1 MGSDPSPAPVAVG
14 LIGLGEIGQVH
25 AAAIQRSRTARLVAV
40 ADTAPELL
48 APFEAQGVR
57 GYREVAELIADAE
70 VGTVSICLPH
80 YLHFPVAREAIRADK
95 NVLVEKPL
103 SVSLEEG
110 QQLVDAAAA
119 AGVALGVSHNQVFYA
134 AHAEAKRLIEGG
146 AIGRPVL
153 IRLRLGMG
161 PTWGGW
167 RDSPDL
173 AGGGLLADAGV
184 HRLYL
189 ALYFFGPVREVRAV
203 LDVPRQQ
210 GETFA
215 VVILVFQSGALGLI
229 EANHHGPPGTFDDEI
244 EITGSEA
251 TLRLAGLES
260 LFVGYRSGPALSMF
274 RDRQWQ
280 EVPVRPD
287 DWPTSVQA
295 SVVAFL
301 DAVTAGRE
309 PPVTGA
315 AALES
320 ISLLQRIYDTAAV
333 LPGPG
338 HRSMAN
344 LR

>member
-1 MGSDPSPAPVAVG
+1 MAADPGAVG

-25 AAAIQRSRTARLVAV
+25 AAAIGRSDTARLEAV
-40 ADTAPELL
+40 ADAAPELL
-48 APFEAQGVR
+48 APFRAGGVR
-57 GYREVAELIADAE
+57 AYPDAGEVIADAR
-70 VGTVSICLPH
+70 VGTVCVCLPH
-80 YLHFPVAREAIRADK
+80 HLHFPVTLAAIRAGK

-103 SVSLEEG
+103 VTDPGEG
-110 QQLVDAAAA
+110 QQLVDAAVG
-119 AGVALGVSHNQVFYA
+119 AGVALGVSHNQLFYA

-167 RDSPDL
+167 RNSPDL
-173 AGGGLLADAGV
+173 AGGGLLADAGM

-189 ALYFFGPVREVRAV
+189 ALHFFGRVREVRAV
-203 LDVPRQQ
+203 LDAPRRQ

-215 VVILVFQSGALGLI
+215 VVILEFQSGARGII

-244 EITGSEA
+244 EIVGSDA
-251 TLRLAGLES
+251 ILRLAGLES
-260 LFVGYRSGPALSMF
+260 LFTGYRSDPALSMF

-287 DWPTSVQA
+287 DWAASVQA
-295 SVVAFL
+295 SVTAFL
-301 DAVTAGRE
+301 DAVIAGQP

-320 ISLLQRIYDTAAV
+320 IRLLQRIYDTAVV
-333 LPGPG
+333 LPGPV
-338 HRSMAN
+338 N
-344 LR
+344 LG